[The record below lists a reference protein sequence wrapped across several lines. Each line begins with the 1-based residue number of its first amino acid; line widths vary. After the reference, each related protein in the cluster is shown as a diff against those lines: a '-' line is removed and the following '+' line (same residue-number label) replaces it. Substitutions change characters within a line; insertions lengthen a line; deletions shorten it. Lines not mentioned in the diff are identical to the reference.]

1 MPRSVSAPRLARLAL
16 TSVAA
21 LALVGCSAGGAATG
35 SSSASA
41 AGESSSSA
49 SAAGGS
55 SAASGG
61 VVAGVTVTDM
71 SGAEVTLPEEV
82 DSVIAT
88 DNRTFRTLDDW
99 GVELSAAPKQIMYK
113 GEGGPSYLQDDSVAD
128 IGNHREPD
136 MELFVTA
143 EPDVVFNGQR
153 FNERKAEIDELTGD
167 AAVVDTN
174 FDVTQTPMD
183 EGLKKLTTLLGEA
196 TGHEAAGP
204 GRRDPSN
211 SRWGITAPSCT
222 VFD

>member
-1 MPRSVSAPRLARLAL
+1 MPRSARAPRLARLAL

-41 AGESSSSA
+41 SGESSASA

-61 VVAGVTVTDM
+61 IATGVTVTDM

-113 GEGGPSYLQDDSVAD
+113 GEGLSL
-128 IGNHREPD
+128 IH
-136 MELFVTA
+136 
-143 EPDVVFNGQR
+143 
-153 FNERKAEIDELTGD
+153 I
-167 AAVVDTN
+167 
-174 FDVTQTPMD
+174 
-183 EGLKKLTTLLGEA
+183 
-196 TGHEAAGP
+196 
-204 GRRDPSN
+204 
-211 SRWGITAPSCT
+211 
-222 VFD
+222 

>member
-1 MPRSVSAPRLARLAL
+1 MPRFR
-16 TSVAA
+16 
-21 LALVGCSAGGAATG
+21 AGPGPG
-35 SSSASA
+35 VASA
-41 AGESSSSA
+41 TRRMAGNPA
-49 SAAGGS
+49 TSAAGGS

-61 VVAGVTVTDM
+61 IATGVTVTDM

-183 EGLKKLTTLLGEA
+183 EGLKKLTTVVTLITTVAALVGGIVSLFNNFQKLGKL
-196 TGHEAAGP
+196 
-204 GRRDPSN
+204 N
-211 SRWGITAPSCT
+211 K
-222 VFD
+222 